1 MGDFWKNLEVWKSE
15 SENHEY
21 GIRMLITPFYR
32 EIQKIE
38 PYLNNFLTNPMHI
51 LAYSGDSDP
60 KSPEYA
66 KKV

>member
-1 MGDFWKNLEVWKSE
+1 MVGVGKKVIEIWPILEMALNNKVD
-15 SENHEY
+15 ENW
-21 GIRMLITPFYR
+21 
-32 EIQKIE
+32 
-38 PYLNNFLTNPMHI
+38 PYLDNFVTNPMHI